1 MVAILIFSPDNA
13 EEGTFQG
20 IPASVVWAMLSFDLA
35 LLLNFFYSMIYVVSK
50 DEIEDARDE
59 KV

>member
-1 MVAILIFSPDNA
+1 VEIVI
-13 EEGTFQG
+13 QG